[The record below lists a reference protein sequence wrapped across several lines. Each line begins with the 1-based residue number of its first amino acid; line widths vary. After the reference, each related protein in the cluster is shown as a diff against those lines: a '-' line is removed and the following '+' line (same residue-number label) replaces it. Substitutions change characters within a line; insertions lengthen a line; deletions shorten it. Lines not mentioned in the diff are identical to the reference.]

1 MDKNSPGTESA
12 AKKPSDWLQKRLLSI
27 LVTIMVLSM
36 LFLFFYRD
44 IIITIPAGHAGVL
57 FRRYAEGTVLDRT
70 YPEGTF
76 AVLPWNKMNIYNIRL
91 HHRSKKITV
100 ISKDGL
106 SIDLVISVRFFPSLA
121 TLGILH
127 KHIGPD
133 YINSVVMPEIE
144 AKTRDIISKYEPNEL
159 YSLDREKIQDTISSR
174 VLESINKQQIM
185 QGVLAENAPNYV
197 VFENLFIEN
206 IVLPTFIVNA
216 IEDKLDAEQKA
227 LQYDFIISS
236 SQKEAN
242 RRSIEAQGLADFK
255 RISGVDIL
263 KWRGIE
269 ATEKIATSPNAKV
282 IIMGTDKLPLLLND
296 DPAPSIDPAPTV
308 KN

>member
-1 MDKNSPGTESA
+1 MDKDSPGTAVSGVNRT
-12 AKKPSDWLQKRLLSI
+12 STWLRKRLLTI
-27 LVTIMVLSM
+27 LVAIMVLFM
-36 LFLFFYRD
+36 LMLFFYRD
-44 IIITIPAGHAGVL
+44 VVITIPAGHAGVL
-57 FRRYAEGTVLDRT
+57 FKRYNEGTVLDKT

-76 AVLPWNKMNIYNIRL
+76 IVFPWNKMYIYNIRL
-91 HHRSKKITV
+91 QYRARKITV
-100 ISKDGL
+100 ISSDGL
-106 SIDLVISVRFFPSLA
+106 SINLVISVRFFPSLA

-127 KHIGPD
+127 KHIGPN
-133 YINSVVMPEIE
+133 YVNSVVMPEIE
-144 AKTRDIISKYEPNEL
+144 AKTRDVISKYEPSQL
-159 YSLDREKIQDTISSR
+159 YSVNREKIQDTISKL

-185 QGVLAENAPNYV
+185 KGVLSKNSPNYV

-206 IVLPTFIVNA
+206 ITLPKFIVNA

-227 LQYDFIISS
+227 LQYDFILSS

-242 RRSIEAQGLADFK
+242 RRSIEAGGLADFK

-296 DPAPSIDPAPTV
+296 NPSNPV